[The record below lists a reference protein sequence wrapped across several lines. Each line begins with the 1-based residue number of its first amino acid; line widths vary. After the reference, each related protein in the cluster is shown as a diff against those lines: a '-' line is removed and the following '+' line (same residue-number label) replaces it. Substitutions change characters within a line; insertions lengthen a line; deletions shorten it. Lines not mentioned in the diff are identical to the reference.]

1 MSMHDNQAHQDP
13 RRTIGLPGTPWRA
26 TVAIGP
32 DGTET
37 LWLVSPDPGQKP
49 GCACATCAPHEQ
61 DTSPSPTQGGDMSLR
76 ANLRAVDRTRTT
88 QLLTAWTCEDREA
101 FDQVLAEA
109 NDDPG
114 RRPRHPL
121 RRRRVRGLAGP
132 RDPTTPGEPDPDPRD
147 DPS

>member
-1 MSMHDNQAHQDP
+1 
-13 RRTIGLPGTPWRA
+13 
-26 TVAIGP
+26 
-32 DGTET
+32 
-37 LWLVSPDPGQKP
+37 
-49 GCACATCAPHEQ
+49 
-61 DTSPSPTQGGDMSLR
+61 MSLR
-76 ANLRAVDRTRTT
+76 ANLRAVDRTRAT

-132 RDPTTPGEPDPDPRD
+132 RDPTTTRRTRPRPSGRPVVTTQEERDRHQAQACRSCGLSRLACQHRDHPCRGGRSHLEPLTED
-147 DPS
+147 S